1 MRKFL
6 VIRDIPVDRN
16 VDTYIHNIA
25 VSLSMDLQLATDGSM
40 VFEALCIF
48 PVFSLA
54 QPLYPGLEGTKLILI
69 EC

>member
-25 VSLSMDLQLATDGSM
+25 VSLSMDLQLATDGSV

-54 QPLYPGLEGTKLILI
+54 
-69 EC
+69 